1 MFLDLSILSCVNSI
15 IGIIGTR
22 WLNMAEL
29 VPTLNSKDALNES
42 VCLSPTGGQQL
53 RLFLC
58 IWVHCFEWNH
68 EINQS
73 LDPHNILSEA
83 EVPEQMF
90 QAWALVGMH
99 GFHTFAELL
108 WAGLFV
114 LGQNSDDGRTS
125 CKLQR
130 TWQVEQT
137 VSDTAYFFG
146 LFLVLI
152 LSITSCRWL
161 NEYAINGV
169 HWVNL
174 DSKDSE
180 DLPSAL
186 CGADAWLRCRQ
197 DSLRGIN
204 GIWVC
209 WEMDGGFAIQQKGN
223 LNGEILITHD
233 HPFFWKRILEDVGAT
248 RWWGWHA
255 ACGCLSH
262 LEPLQGRI
270 ETQARNKKQ
279 DSCNVDAK
287 SEACLADTSHQN
299 QIWTQTSTRC
309 SWCSKHAHQ

>member
-1 MFLDLSILSCVNSI
+1 MFLDLSILSCVNS
-15 IGIIGTR
+15 IIGTR

-83 EVPEQMF
+83 EVPEQISGMGAGGYAWLPHF
-90 QAWALVGMH
+90 CWASLGWFVRAWAKFWWWANQLQA
-99 GFHTFAELL
+99 AEDLTS
-108 WAGLFV
+108 WANCFWHRIL
-114 LGQNSDDGRTS
+114 
-125 CKLQR
+125 
-130 TWQVEQT
+130 
-137 VSDTAYFFG
+137 A
-146 LFLVLI
+146 LI

-161 NEYAINGV
+161 NEYAINGE

-186 CGADAWLRCRQ
+186 YGADAWLRCRQ

-209 WEMDGGFAIQQKGN
+209 WEMDGGFAIQQNRN

-255 ACGCLSH
+255 CGCLSH

-270 ETQARNKKQ
+270 EMQARNKKQ